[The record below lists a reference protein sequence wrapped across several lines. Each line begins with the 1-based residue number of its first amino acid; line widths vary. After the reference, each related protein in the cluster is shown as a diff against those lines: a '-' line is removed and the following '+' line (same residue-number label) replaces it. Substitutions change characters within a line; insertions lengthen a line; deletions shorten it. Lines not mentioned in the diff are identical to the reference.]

1 MATKKEKQE
10 LRDMADEV
18 HRRVALARVEAKE
31 DWRRNHYG
39 ASIMGR
45 KCDRYKWQSF
55 HWAKDPQHDARM
67 LRLFA
72 HGHAE
77 ENVFVAELRAAGYE
91 VIQPDGSERFRFK
104 EGHIGGEG
112 DGLILDFLGD
122 GDDALLE
129 CKTHSERSFTRLVT
143 KKSVKQCKPEHYT
156 QVNVYM
162 HKLGLKWAL
171 YVACNKNNSEL
182 YYEIIPYD
190 EKHARKALSEAR
202 NLVVN
207 PNVPEKMDDFFAPCV
222 LISKEG
228 KKYPCDYHG
237 LCHGNLEVL
246 PERNC
251 RTCMEATA
259 TQSGEWRCEHHDR
272 ALSVDEQKA
281 GCRDHLYH
289 PGLLNADITSASK
302 EDRVV
307 EYQHASGATFK
318 DSRDVPQEIKDL
330 VGDRGKV
337 TKSGKSTW

>member
-1 MATKKEKQE
+1 MATRQEKQA

-18 HRRVALARVEAKE
+18 HRKVALARVGAKE

-45 KCDRYKWQSF
+45 KCDRYKWMSF
-55 HWAKDPQHDARM
+55 HWSKDPQHDARM

-91 VIQPDGSERFRFK
+91 VLQPDGSEKFRFK

-112 DGLILDFLGD
+112 DGLIVDFLGD

-129 CKTHSERSFTRLVT
+129 CKTHSLKSFTRLVT

-156 QVNVYM
+156 QVQVYM
-162 HKLGLKWAL
+162 HKLGLKRAL
-171 YVACNKNNSEL
+171 YVACNKNDSEL

-190 EKHARKALSEAR
+190 EKHARKALADAR

-207 PNVPEKMDDFFAPCV
+207 PNPPERLDEFFAPCV

-228 KKYPCDYHG
+228 KKYPCDYNSI
-237 LCHGNLEVL
+237 CHGDLEVL

-251 RTCMEATA
+251 RTCMESTA
-259 TQSGEWRCEHHDR
+259 NPDGTWSCSHHER
-272 ALSVDEQKA
+272 TLSNSDQKA
-281 GCRDHLYH
+281 GCPDHLYH
-289 PGLLNADITSASK
+289 PGLLNADISDASK
-302 EDRVV
+302 EDRRV
-307 EYQHASGATFK
+307 EYQHASGKKFV
-318 DSRDVPQEIKDL
+318 DCREVPEHIAK
-330 VGDRGKV
+330 VGKV
-337 TKSGKSTW
+337 TKSGRASWVQ